1 MKKLIRLSF
10 LLFFIVINSAFA
22 IETRILFLG
31 DSLTEGYG
39 ISKENAYPNLIE
51 KTLHSEGRKEIKII
65 NAGESGSKTSSA
77 IRRLRWH
84 MRSKPSILVLAL
96 GANDGLR
103 GIKAEVIK
111 NNLQSVIDLAKKNEI
126 KVLLVGMQMPIN
138 YGKEYR
144 GEFYDIYLELAKKNE
159 LTFLPF
165 LLEGVARVKELNLDD
180 GIHPN
185 EKGHEQIA
193 KTVLPFL
200 KKLL

>member
-1 MKKLIRLSF
+1 MRKLHNLILITI
-10 LLFFIVINSAFA
+10 FITFSNVIFA
-22 IETRILFLG
+22 ETRILFLG

-39 ISKENAYPNLIE
+39 ISKEKAYPQLIE
-51 KTLHSEGRKEIKII
+51 DQLKKDNKEVKVV

-77 IRRLRWH
+77 LRRLRWH
-84 MRSKPSILVLAL
+84 LRSKPAILVLAL

-103 GIKAEVIK
+103 GIKANVIK
-111 NNLQSVIDLAKKNEI
+111 ENLQKVIDLAKKKEI

-144 GEFYDIYLELAKKNE
+144 GEFYEIYPQLAKENKLN
-159 LTFLPF
+159 FVPF
-165 LLEGVARVKELNLDD
+165 LLEGVARVKELNLED

-185 EKGHEQIA
+185 EKGHEKMA
-193 KTVLPFL
+193 STVLSYL